1 MAVML
6 KEAEP
11 SADAPAGPQDE
22 RPLAPPFD
30 VVTYAGPVTME
41 GYERLSGLLEG
52 HRASDRVLIVLETS
66 GGDPH
71 AAFRISRAL
80 GFHYEQ
86 VEALIPRCCKSAG
99 TLIVLGASVLHM
111 DDRGELGPL
120 DMQVP
125 RAHEFSNRGSALEFS
140 GVLDVL
146 LPYQLRTL
154 EASMQEL
161 TAQGLSADLAAH
173 AASLLVGHMFHPIV
187 AQVEP
192 HRLVEMTRAMAI
204 AEAYGDRLAL
214 RGGNIDP
221 KGVRVLARRYPS
233 HGFAIDRK
241 EARLLFRDVRVPE
254 GAVATVARHCRD
266 WSPSIA
272 KGRKPTIEINPFSFT
287 LEELTHGHDIIDS
300 RFRTRQGTAGSSHS
314 EDVSRPVRHGSEVG
328 GGADGAGGQAGGSG
342 LSGPWTG
349 GY

>member
-11 SADAPAGPQDE
+11 SADAPAGPKDQ
-22 RPLAPPFD
+22 RPLNPPFD

-41 GYERLSGLLEG
+41 GYERLSSLLEG
-52 HRASDRVLIVLETS
+52 HRTSDRVLMVLETS

-71 AAFRISRAL
+71 AAFRIARAL

-86 VEALIPRCCKSAG
+86 VEALVPRCCKSAG

-161 TAQGLSADLAAH
+161 IAQGLSADVAAN
-173 AASLLVGHMFHPIV
+173 AASLLVGGMFHPIV

-214 RGGNIDP
+214 RGGNIDRQ
-221 KGVRVLARRYPS
+221 GVRVLARRYPS

-254 GAVATVARHCRD
+254 GAVAAVARHCRD
-266 WSPSIA
+266 WPRSIA
-272 KGRKPTIEINPFSFT
+272 KGRKAAIEINPFSLT
-287 LEELTHGHDIIDS
+287 LEELAHGRDFIDS
-300 RFRTRQGTAGSSHS
+300 RLRSRQGTAGSSHS
-314 EDVSRPVRHGSEVG
+314 EDVSRPFRHGPEAS
-328 GGADGAGGQAGGSG
+328 GATDG
-342 LSGPWTG
+342 
-349 GY
+349 

>member
-11 SADAPAGPQDE
+11 SADAPAGPQDK

-41 GYERLSGLLEG
+41 GYERLSGLLESG
-52 HRASDRVLIVLETS
+52 RASQQVLVVLETS

-71 AAFRISRAL
+71 AAFRIARAL
-80 GFHYEQ
+80 GFHYQ
-86 VEALIPRCCKSAG
+86 RVEVLVPRCCKSAG

-161 TAQGLSADLAAH
+161 TAQGLSADVAAN
-173 AASLLVGHMFHPIV
+173 AASLLVGRMFQPIV

-204 AEAYGDRLAL
+204 AEAYGDRLAS
-214 RGGNIDP
+214 RGGNIDSR
-221 KGVRVLARRYPS
+221 GVRVLARRYPS

-241 EARLLFRDVRVPE
+241 EARLLFRDVRMPE
-254 GAVATVARHCRD
+254 GMVAAVARRCRD
-266 WSPSIA
+266 WPSSMGR
-272 KGRKPTIEINPFSFT
+272 GRKAVIDINPFSFT
-287 LEELTHGHDIIDS
+287 LEELTHGLDVIDS
-300 RFRTRQGTAGSSHS
+300 RLRTRQGTAGSSHP
-314 EDVSRPVRHGSEVG
+314 EDVSRPVRHGPEAGCGTDG
-328 GGADGAGGQAGGSG
+328 GGGQAGGDRPKGPRTSG
-342 LSGPWTG
+342 H
-349 GY
+349 